1 MPTYFQI
8 LTAIISFAVS
18 HPDAFRKLWDLI
30 VASYKA
36 SVDLINGVK
45 AELPGAEIPPEAVP
59 TAGTLSLMEGHS
71 TGTIVGTVHNM
82 TPDELDAEDR
92 LEQLIAPGGSLA
104 LKLGGGGSL
113 RKIIMW
119 LQTSPVGAALLAELL
134 KRLGS

>member
-8 LTAIISFAVS
+8 LTAIISYAVA

-36 SVDLINGVK
+36 GVDLVNGVRD
-45 AELPGAEIPPEAVP
+45 ALPGAEIPAEPVP
-59 TAGTLSLMEGHS
+59 SAGTLSLVQEAIH
-71 TGTIVGTVHNM
+71 GTVHNM

-92 LEQLIAPGGSLA
+92 LEQLIAPNGSLA

-113 RKIIMW
+113 RKIITW